1 MRSRTV
7 LADLASYAVEES
19 PERLPEEAVHAA
31 KRAIVDWFAAV
42 LPGGAEPP
50 ASLLQGALAGEGRGA
65 ARVYPGG
72 STLPPRTA
80 ALINATAAHTL
91 EFDDIFRDAVYHPGC
106 ATVSAALALAQDR
119 GASGLELLRAVV
131 VGYEIGTRIGATVNP
146 AHYQYWHTTGTVG
159 SFGAAAAASAVL
171 GLGVDATT
179 HALATAGTFAA
190 GLQQA
195 FRSECMSKPLH
206 AGHAA
211 DVGVLAAL
219 AAERGVTGASDLL
232 EGPAGFGRA
241 MSRECDWTRAVEGLG
256 ARYNISATTFKNH
269 GCCGHTFAAID
280 GMLELRRR
288 HDLVPEDVERIHV
301 DTYRTAVEVTGRFD
315 PEGEF
320 EARFSLPYVVCHAL
334 VHGSVRRD
342 AFSPERLEDP
352 LVRSLMGRVT
362 LNVEPA
368 LDAAFPGRRAAT
380 VRVHTKDGRTLA
392 HHQPTRRGDPDAP
405 LDDRDLEEK
414 LRELAAPV
422 VGAEAAEHLLTTL
435 WKLERLDARDVAR
448 LGTPVEEPAAAGAQR

>member
-1 MRSRTV
+1 MGTQTV
-7 LADLASYAVEES
+7 LVELASYAAGES
-19 PERLPEEAVHAA
+19 SERLPEQVVHDA

-42 LPGGAEPP
+42 LPGGVEPP
-50 ASLLQGALAGEGRGA
+50 ASLLQAALAGEGRGS
-65 ARVYPGG
+65 ARVYPGA

-119 GASGLELLRAVV
+119 GSSGAELLRAVV
-131 VGYEIGTRIGATVNP
+131 VGYEVGTRIGATVNP
-146 AHYQYWHTTGTVG
+146 SHYEYWHTTGTVG

-171 GLGVDATT
+171 GLGVEATA

-219 AAERGVTGASDLL
+219 AAERGVTGATDIL

-241 MSRECDWTRAVEGLG
+241 MSRGCDWTRAVDGLG

-280 GMLELRRR
+280 GMLELRRS
-288 HDLVPEDVERIHV
+288 HALVAADVERIHV
-301 DTYRTAVEVTGRFD
+301 GTYRTAVEVTGRFD
-315 PEGEF
+315 PKGEF

-342 AFSPERLEDP
+342 AFSPDRLGDP
-352 LVRSLMGRVT
+352 LVRALMGRLT
-362 LNVEPA
+362 LDVDPA

-380 VRVHTKDGRTLA
+380 VRVDTKDGRTLA

-414 LRELAAPV
+414 LRELAVPV
-422 VGAEAAEHLLTTL
+422 VGAATVEHLLDTL
-435 WKLERLDARDVAR
+435 WKLERLTAWEVAR
-448 LGTPVEEPAAAGAQR
+448 LGAPVDEAVGVSRK

>member
-1 MRSRTV
+1 MRARSV
-7 LADLASYAVEES
+7 LAELASYAVGES
-19 PERLPEEAVHAA
+19 AERLPEQVVHDARRAV
-31 KRAIVDWFAAV
+31 VDWFAAL
-42 LPGGAEPP
+42 LPGGVEPP
-50 ASLLQGALAGEGRGA
+50 AALLRDVLSAEGMGS

-72 STLPPRTA
+72 ATIAPRAA
-80 ALINATAAHTL
+80 ALLNATAAHTI

-106 ATVSAALALAQDR
+106 TTIAAALAVAQDR
-119 GASGLELLRAVV
+119 GASGAELLRAVV

-146 AHYQYWHTTGTVG
+146 AHYEYWHTTGTVG

-171 GLGVDATT
+171 GLGVEETT

-232 EGPAGFGRA
+232 EGPAGFGQA
-241 MSRECDWTRAVEGLG
+241 MSRECDWARAVEGLG
-256 ARYNISATTFKNH
+256 ASYNISATTFKNH

-280 GMLELRRR
+280 GVLELRRAHR
-288 HDLVPEDVERIHV
+288 LVPSDVLGIEV
-301 DTYRTAVEVTGRFD
+301 GTYHTAVEVTGRFQ
-315 PEGEF
+315 PKGEF
-320 EARFSLPYVVCHAL
+320 EAKFSLPYVVCHAL

-342 AFSPERLEDP
+342 AFSEERLHDP
-352 LVRSLMGRVT
+352 MIRELMTRLT
-362 LNVEPA
+362 LGVDPE
-368 LDAAFPGRRAAT
+368 LDAAFPGRRSAT
-380 VRVHTKDGRTLA
+380 VRVRTRDGRTLV

-405 LDDRDLEEK
+405 LSDRDLEEK
-414 LRELAAPV
+414 LAELAGPV
-422 VGAEAAEHLLTTL
+422 VGGEAAGQLLAAV
-435 WKLERLDARDVAR
+435 WRLERLTAWEVAQ
-448 LGTPVEEPAAAGAQR
+448 LGAPVNEPAGAAPRP